1 MQPQVKNE
9 EEDGWGDFEIASPQI
24 AEFPTSNMTKPD
36 SNGAGATLVSQ
47 NRPTRIIRAS
57 TIELMTNSLVDL
69 GPEASKLD
77 PVVESPS
84 WIRKSTESVSKVKHS
99 DPNVLFDADDFD
111 ERQLPS
117 DEDEDD
123 FGDFEGPTSGTVQA
137 SAPPL
142 MDLLSSSG
150 APQPARTRKV
160 SPSQL
165 LSTLSIHDGH
175 LYPQGPRSP
184 SFQERN
190 PFPGLGLKTPV
201 AEGFPNQDQAKA
213 ASPVTAWPSSDTK
226 TKTNNKADANIT
238 FEDDWGTF
246 DNLPPQ
252 AAEPL
257 KPSKTATMA
266 PAAMKPSTS
275 KAAPSNTVT
284 VREPASDWDWGS
296 WDAGKDTTQPPGAS
310 TRSATITTSGPPPS
324 NIPPPSVLLSIFPSL
339 LDTAHTSLFQ
349 PTASVPATVKDR
361 VLGSPQTIDF
371 LRGYLAVATV
381 AARIIAGRKL
391 RWHRD
396 KFLAQSMTIS
406 AATGGKGGMKLAG
419 IDKTQTAKDEQ
430 EAAVVVAAWKNIVG
444 RLRTAVGAANVA
456 ISKEKGVA
464 LKVPELSES
473 VKPST
478 LKGALTA
485 PKACVVC
492 GLKRDERLAKV
503 DFDVE
508 DSFGEY
514 WIEFWGHRDCRN
526 FWVEHEAALRSR

>member
-1 MQPQVKNE
+1 MQPQVTRE
-9 EEDGWGDFEIASPQI
+9 EDDGWGDFEIASPQT
-24 AEFPTSNMTKPD
+24 AEFPTSSTAKPD
-36 SNGAGATLVSQ
+36 SNGRGATMVSQ

-57 TIELMTNSLVDL
+57 TIDLMTNSLVGL
-69 GPEASKLD
+69 GPETSKLD

-84 WIRKSTESVSKVKHS
+84 WGRKSTESEPGAKTP

-123 FGDFEGPTSGTVQA
+123 FGDFEGPTSGSVQA

-142 MDLLSSSG
+142 MDLLSISDAS
-150 APQPARTRKV
+150 QPTRTRKA

-165 LSTLSIHDGH
+165 LSTLSIDDGPS
-175 LYPQGPRSP
+175 LYSQAPKSP

-190 PFPGLGLKTPV
+190 PFPGLELRTPV
-201 AEGFPNQDQAKA
+201 AEGFAKQDQLKS
-213 ASPVTAWPSSDTK
+213 ASPVTAWPSFDTK
-226 TKTNNKADANIT
+226 SNKKKTDATTT

-246 DNLPPQ
+246 HDLPPK

-257 KPSKTATMA
+257 KPSKPMA
-266 PAAMKPSTS
+266 MEPA
-275 KAAPSNTVT
+275 TVT
-284 VREPASDWDWGS
+284 PTTRESVSSKTKTAREPASDWDWGS
-296 WDAGKDTTQPPGAS
+296 WDASKDATQLPEAS
-310 TRSATITTSGPPPS
+310 APSATTTPSGPPPT
-324 NIPPPSVLLSIFPSL
+324 NIPPPSVLLTIFPSL

-349 PTASVPATVKDR
+349 PTASVSGTVKDR
-361 VLGSPQTIDF
+361 VLSSPETIQF
-371 LRGYLAVATV
+371 LRGYLALATV

-396 KFLAQSMTIS
+396 KFLSQSMTIS

-444 RLRTAVGAANVA
+444 RLRTAVAAANAA

-464 LKVPELSES
+464 LKVPELAES
-473 VKPST
+473 AKPST
-478 LKGALTA
+478 MKGALTA
-485 PKACVVC
+485 LKPCVVC

-508 DSFGEY
+508 DSFGE
-514 WIEFWGHRDCRN
+514 WWVEFWGHRDCTN
-526 FWVEHEAALRSR
+526 FWLEHEAALRSR